1 MDDQIGNV
9 EESSGMSIS
18 SNEHG
23 TEQPK
28 EGNVELQ
35 QDHPTD
41 SVLEDPE
48 LGMTF
53 DNADDVRE
61 YYNKYAKAISV
72 SLYKCEVQRIP
83 RGANTHDV
91 Q

>member
-18 SNEHG
+18 SDEHG

-35 QDHPTD
+35 QDHGEAPTD

-53 DNADDVRE
+53 DSADDVQE
-61 YYNKYAKAISV
+61 Y
-72 SLYKCEVQRIP
+72 
-83 RGANTHDV
+83 
-91 Q
+91 